1 MSDEQRPNEPYPVS
15 PPWAPS
21 TKRLVQTALLVLVFW
36 LLYQVRVLL
45 WPLGV
50 AFIVAYLL
58 NPIVDALVRETKMS
72 RNLALTLVFLTI
84 IAALIAVPVGTI
96 PRLLSQISQFV
107 ENLPGYLIAF
117 GEFLSKPLVVGHF
130 VIPLN
135 ELRLE
140 QIYDTLSSNIIEII
154 SSVGGSSVILFGNLA
169 TFTLSTVGWLLVILF
184 VSFYLVKD
192 YRQMLAS
199 LVQLAPAGHRQD
211 MERLIEELR
220 RLWNDF
226 FRARLVLCI
235 IVGAI
240 TFVLAMILELP
251 NALAL
256 ALIAGIGEFIP
267 NIGPMLAS
275 LPAMLVAFLQFESSW
290 VGRATG
296 PAWFALIVLGVYA
309 LIQQVENTYLVP
321 RIIGHRLNMHPMVV
335 FIAALAGASVAGV
348 LGILVAAPVLAS
360 MRLVFIYIYRKLND
374 LPPFPDDEVAPPV
387 VAPLATRPLAE
398 LEGDRPA

>member
-1 MSDEQRPNEPYPVS
+1 MMSDEQRPNEPYPVS

-21 TKRLVQTALLVLVFW
+21 TKRIVQTVLLVLVLA
-36 LLYQVRVLL
+36 LLYQVRALL

-50 AFIVAYLL
+50 AFVVAYLL
-58 NPIVDALVRETKMS
+58 NPIVETLVREIGMS
-72 RNLALTLVFLTI
+72 RNLALALVFVAI
-84 IAALIAVPVGTI
+84 IAGLIAIPVGTI
-96 PRLLSQISQFV
+96 PRLLGQVSLFI

-117 GEFLSKPLVVGHF
+117 GEFLSRPLVVGDF

-140 QIYDTLSSNIIEII
+140 ELYDALSSNIIEII

-199 LVQLAPAGHRQD
+199 LAQLAPAGHRPD

-220 RLWNDF
+220 LLWNDF

-235 IVGAI
+235 IVGMM
-240 TFVLAMILELP
+240 TFVLAAIMELP
-251 NALAL
+251 NALVL

-267 NIGPMLAS
+267 NIGPTLAS

-296 PAWFALIVLGVYA
+296 PAWFALIVLVVYV
-309 LIQQVENTYLVP
+309 LIQQVENNYLVP

-335 FIAALAGASVAGV
+335 FIAAVAGASVAGV

-360 MRLVFIYIYRKLND
+360 MRLMFVYIYRKLND
-374 LPPFPDDEVAPPV
+374 LPPFPDV
-387 VAPLATRPLAE
+387 VA
-398 LEGDRPA
+398 RPAPVAVAAQPHPEPEGEGPS

>member
-1 MSDEQRPNEPYPVS
+1 MSEEQRPNEPYPVS

-21 TKRLVQTALLVLVFW
+21 TKRLVQTVLLVLILV
-36 LLYQVRVLL
+36 LLYQVRILL

-58 NPIVDALVRETKMS
+58 NPIVEALVREAKMS
-72 RNLALTLVFLTI
+72 RNLALALIYVAI

-96 PRLLSQISQFV
+96 PRLLSQISAFF

-117 GEFLSKPLVVGHF
+117 GEFLSRPLVVGDF
-130 VIPLN
+130 VIPLD

-140 QIYDTLSSNIIEII
+140 QLYSSLSNNIINI
-154 SSVGGSSVILFGNLA
+154 VGSLGSSSVILFGNLA

-199 LVQLAPAGHRQD
+199 IVQLAPAGHRPD
-211 MERLIEELR
+211 MRRLIEELR
-220 RLWNDF
+220 WLWNDF
-226 FRARLVLCI
+226 FRGRLVLCL
-235 IVGAI
+235 IVGAV
-240 TFVLAMILELP
+240 TFVLAMIMELP
-251 NALAL
+251 NALVL

-267 NIGPMLAS
+267 NIGPTLAS

-290 VGRATG
+290 IGRATG
-296 PAWFALIVLGVYA
+296 PAWFALIVLGVYV
-309 LIQQVENTYLVP
+309 LIQQVENNYLVP

-348 LGILVAAPVLAS
+348 LGILVAAPFLAS
-360 MRLVFIYIYRKLND
+360 MRLIFVYIYRKLND
-374 LPPFPDDEVAPPV
+374 LPPFPDMVEEESALALPAPAPV
-387 VAPLATRPLAE
+387 TE
-398 LEGDRPA
+398 LEGEPRP

>member
-72 RNLALTLVFLTI
+72 RNLALALVFLTI
-84 IAALIAVPVGTI
+84 IGALIAVPVGTI

>member
-1 MSDEQRPNEPYPVS
+1 MSEEQRPNEPYPVS

-21 TKRLVQTALLVLVFW
+21 TKRLVQTALLLLILV
-36 LLYQVRVLL
+36 LLYQVRTLL

-58 NPIVDALVRETKMS
+58 NPIVEALVREAKMS
-72 RNLALTLVFLTI
+72 RNLALALIYVAI

-96 PRLLSQISQFV
+96 PRLLSQISAFF

-117 GEFLSKPLVVGHF
+117 GEFLSRPLVVGDF
-130 VIPLN
+130 VIPLD

-140 QIYDTLSSNIIEII
+140 QLYSSLSNNIINI
-154 SSVGGSSVILFGNLA
+154 VGSLGSSSVILFGNLA

-199 LVQLAPAGHRQD
+199 IVQLAPAGHRPD
-211 MERLIEELR
+211 MRRLIEELR
-220 RLWNDF
+220 WLWNDF
-226 FRARLVLCI
+226 FRGRLVLCL
-235 IVGAI
+235 IVGAV
-240 TFVLAMILELP
+240 TFVLAMIMELP
-251 NALAL
+251 NALVL

-267 NIGPMLAS
+267 NIGPTLAS

-290 VGRATG
+290 IGRATG
-296 PAWFALIVLGVYA
+296 PAWFALIVLGVYV
-309 LIQQVENTYLVP
+309 LIQQVENNYLVP

-348 LGILVAAPVLAS
+348 LGILVAAPFLAS
-360 MRLVFIYIYRKLND
+360 MRLIFVYIYRKLND
-374 LPPFPDDEVAPPV
+374 LPPFPDMVEEESALAPQAP
-387 VAPLATRPLAE
+387 APLTE
-398 LEGDRPA
+398 LEGDSRP

>member
-1 MSDEQRPNEPYPVS
+1 MSEEQRPNEPYPVS

-21 TKRLVQTALLVLVFW
+21 TKRLVQTVLLVLILV
-36 LLYQVRVLL
+36 LLYQVRILL

-58 NPIVDALVRETKMS
+58 NPIVEALVREAKMS
-72 RNLALTLVFLTI
+72 RNLALALIYVAI

-96 PRLLSQISQFV
+96 PRLLSQISAFF

-117 GEFLSKPLVVGHF
+117 GEFLSRPLVVGDF
-130 VIPLN
+130 VIPLD

-140 QIYDTLSSNIIEII
+140 QLYSSLSNNIINI
-154 SSVGGSSVILFGNLA
+154 VGSLGSSSVILFGNLA

-199 LVQLAPAGHRQD
+199 IVQLAPAGHRPD
-211 MERLIEELR
+211 MRRLIEELR
-220 RLWNDF
+220 WLWNDF
-226 FRARLVLCI
+226 FRGRLVLCL
-235 IVGAI
+235 IVGAV
-240 TFVLAMILELP
+240 TFVLAMIMELP
-251 NALAL
+251 NALVL

-267 NIGPMLAS
+267 NIGPTLAS
-275 LPAMLVAFLQFESSW
+275 LPAMLVAFLQFQSSW
-290 VGRATG
+290 IGRATG
-296 PAWFALIVLGVYA
+296 PAWFALIVLGVYV
-309 LIQQVENTYLVP
+309 LIQQVANNYLVP

-348 LGILVAAPVLAS
+348 LGILVAAPFLAS
-360 MRLVFIYIYRKLND
+360 MRLIFVYIYRKLND
-374 LPPFPDDEVAPPV
+374 LPPFPDMVEEESALAPQAP
-387 VAPLATRPLAE
+387 APLTE
-398 LEGDRPA
+398 LEGDSRP

>member
-1 MSDEQRPNEPYPVS
+1 MSEEQRPNEPYPVS

-21 TKRLVQTALLVLVFW
+21 TKRLVQTALLVLILV
-36 LLYQVRVLL
+36 LLYQVRILL

-58 NPIVDALVRETKMS
+58 NPIVEALVREAKMS
-72 RNLALTLVFLTI
+72 RNLALTLIYVAI

-96 PRLLSQISQFV
+96 PRLLSQISTFF

-117 GEFLSKPLVVGHF
+117 GEFLSKPLVVGDF
-130 VIPLN
+130 VIPLD

-140 QIYDTLSSNIIEII
+140 QLYSSLSDNIINII
-154 SSVGGSSVILFGNLA
+154 GSLGSSSVILFGNLA

-199 LVQLAPAGHRQD
+199 IVQLAPAGHRPD
-211 MERLIEELR
+211 MRRLIEELR
-220 RLWNDF
+220 QLWNDF
-226 FRARLVLCI
+226 FRARLVLCV
-235 IVGAI
+235 IVGAV
-240 TFVLAMILELP
+240 TFVAAMIMELP
-251 NALAL
+251 NALVL

-267 NIGPMLAS
+267 NIGPTLAS
-275 LPAMLVAFLQFESSW
+275 LPAMLVAFLQFQSSW
-290 VGRATG
+290 IGRATG

-309 LIQQVENTYLVP
+309 LIQQVENNYLVP

-360 MRLVFIYIYRKLND
+360 MRLIFVYIYRKLND
-374 LPPFPDDEVAPPV
+374 LPPFPDMVEEESALALQAP
-387 VAPLATRPLAE
+387 APLTE
-398 LEGDRPA
+398 LEGDSRP

>member
-1 MSDEQRPNEPYPVS
+1 MSEEQRPNEPYPVS

-21 TKRLVQTALLVLVFW
+21 TKRLVQTALLLLILV
-36 LLYQVRVLL
+36 LLYQVRTLL

-58 NPIVDALVRETKMS
+58 NPIVEALVREAKMS
-72 RNLALTLVFLTI
+72 RNLALALIYVAI

-96 PRLLSQISQFV
+96 PRLLSQISAFF

-117 GEFLSKPLVVGHF
+117 GEFLSRPLVVGDF
-130 VIPLN
+130 VIPLD

-140 QIYDTLSSNIIEII
+140 QLYSSLRNNIINI
-154 SSVGGSSVILFGNLA
+154 VGSLGSSSVILFGNLA

-199 LVQLAPAGHRQD
+199 IVQLAPAGHRPD
-211 MERLIEELR
+211 MRRLIEELR
-220 RLWNDF
+220 WLWNDF
-226 FRARLVLCI
+226 FRGRLVLCL
-235 IVGAI
+235 IVGAV
-240 TFVLAMILELP
+240 TFVLAMIMELP
-251 NALAL
+251 NALVL

-267 NIGPMLAS
+267 NIGPTLAS

-290 VGRATG
+290 IGRATG
-296 PAWFALIVLGVYA
+296 PAWFALIVLGVYV
-309 LIQQVENTYLVP
+309 LIQQVENNYLVP

-360 MRLVFIYIYRKLND
+360 MRLIFVYIYRKLND
-374 LPPFPDDEVAPPV
+374 LPPFPDMVEEERLSP
-387 VAPLATRPLAE
+387 R
-398 LEGDRPA
+398 RRRRR

>member
-1 MSDEQRPNEPYPVS
+1 MSEEQRPNEPYPVS

-21 TKRLVQTALLVLVFW
+21 TKRLVQTALLVLILV
-36 LLYQVRVLL
+36 LLYQVRILL

-58 NPIVDALVRETKMS
+58 NPIVEALVREAKMS
-72 RNLALTLVFLTI
+72 RNLALALIYVAI

-96 PRLLSQISQFV
+96 PRLLSQISTFF

-117 GEFLSKPLVVGHF
+117 GEFLSKPLVVGDF
-130 VIPLN
+130 VIPLD

-140 QIYDTLSSNIIEII
+140 QLYSSLSDNIINII
-154 SSVGGSSVILFGNLA
+154 GSLGSSSVILFGNLA

-199 LVQLAPAGHRQD
+199 IVQLAPAGHRPD
-211 MERLIEELR
+211 MRRLIEELR
-220 RLWNDF
+220 QLWNDF
-226 FRARLVLCI
+226 FRARLVLCV
-235 IVGAI
+235 IVGAV
-240 TFVLAMILELP
+240 TFVAAMIMELP
-251 NALAL
+251 NALVL

-267 NIGPMLAS
+267 NIGPTLAS
-275 LPAMLVAFLQFESSW
+275 LPAMLVAFLQFQSSW
-290 VGRATG
+290 IGRATG

-309 LIQQVENTYLVP
+309 LIQQVENNYLVP

-360 MRLVFIYIYRKLND
+360 MRLIFVYIYRKLND
-374 LPPFPDDEVAPPV
+374 LPPFPDMVEVESALALPAPV
-387 VAPLATRPLAE
+387 TE
-398 LEGDRPA
+398 LEGEPRP

>member
-1 MSDEQRPNEPYPVS
+1 MSEEQRPNEPYPVS

-21 TKRLVQTALLVLVFW
+21 TKRLVQTALLLLILV
-36 LLYQVRVLL
+36 LLYQVRTLL

-58 NPIVDALVRETKMS
+58 NPIVEALVREAKMS
-72 RNLALTLVFLTI
+72 RNLALALIYVAI

-96 PRLLSQISQFV
+96 PRLLSQISAFF

-117 GEFLSKPLVVGHF
+117 GEFLSRPLVVGDF
-130 VIPLN
+130 VIPLD

-140 QIYDTLSSNIIEII
+140 QLYSSLSNNIINI
-154 SSVGGSSVILFGNLA
+154 VGSLGSSSVILFGNLA

-199 LVQLAPAGHRQD
+199 IVQLAPAGHRPD
-211 MERLIEELR
+211 MRRLIEELR
-220 RLWNDF
+220 WLWNDF
-226 FRARLVLCI
+226 FRGRLVLCL
-235 IVGAI
+235 IVGAV
-240 TFVLAMILELP
+240 TFVLAMIMELP
-251 NALAL
+251 NALVL

-267 NIGPMLAS
+267 NIGPTLAS

-290 VGRATG
+290 IGRATG

-309 LIQQVENTYLVP
+309 LIQQVENNYLVP

-348 LGILVAAPVLAS
+348 LGILVAAPFLAS
-360 MRLVFIYIYRKLND
+360 MRLIFVYIYRKLND
-374 LPPFPDDEVAPPV
+374 LPPFPDMVEEESALAPQAP
-387 VAPLATRPLAE
+387 APLTE
-398 LEGDRPA
+398 LEGDSRP

>member
-1 MSDEQRPNEPYPVS
+1 MSEEQRPNEPYPVS

-21 TKRLVQTALLVLVFW
+21 TKRLVQTVLLVLILV
-36 LLYQVRVLL
+36 LLYQVRILL

-58 NPIVDALVRETKMS
+58 NPIVEALVREAKMS
-72 RNLALTLVFLTI
+72 RNLALALIYVAI

-96 PRLLSQISQFV
+96 PRLLSQISAFF

-117 GEFLSKPLVVGHF
+117 GEFLSRPLVVGDF
-130 VIPLN
+130 VIPLD

-140 QIYDTLSSNIIEII
+140 QLYSSLSNNIINI
-154 SSVGGSSVILFGNLA
+154 VGSLGSSSVILFGNLA

-199 LVQLAPAGHRQD
+199 IVQLAPAGHRPD
-211 MERLIEELR
+211 MRRLIEELR
-220 RLWNDF
+220 WLWNDF
-226 FRARLVLCI
+226 FRGRLVLCL
-235 IVGAI
+235 IVGAV
-240 TFVLAMILELP
+240 TFVLAMIMELP
-251 NALAL
+251 NALVL

-267 NIGPMLAS
+267 NIGPTLAS
-275 LPAMLVAFLQFESSW
+275 LPAMLVAFLQFQSSW
-290 VGRATG
+290 IGRATG
-296 PAWFALIVLGVYA
+296 PAWFALIVLGVYV
-309 LIQQVENTYLVP
+309 LIQQVENNYLVP

-348 LGILVAAPVLAS
+348 LGILVAAPFLAS
-360 MRLVFIYIYRKLND
+360 MRLIFVYIYRKLND
-374 LPPFPDDEVAPPV
+374 LPPFPDMVEEESALAPQAP
-387 VAPLATRPLAE
+387 APLTE
-398 LEGDRPA
+398 LEGDSRP

>member
-1 MSDEQRPNEPYPVS
+1 MSEEQRPNEPYPVS

-21 TKRLVQTALLVLVFW
+21 TKRLVQTVLLVLILV
-36 LLYQVRVLL
+36 LLYQVRILL

-58 NPIVDALVRETKMS
+58 NPIVEALVREAKMS
-72 RNLALTLVFLTI
+72 RNLALALIYVAI

-96 PRLLSQISQFV
+96 PRLLSQISAFF

-117 GEFLSKPLVVGHF
+117 GEFLSRPLVVGDF
-130 VIPLN
+130 VIPLD

-140 QIYDTLSSNIIEII
+140 QLYSSLSNNIINI
-154 SSVGGSSVILFGNLA
+154 VGSLGSSSVILFGNLA

-199 LVQLAPAGHRQD
+199 IVQLAPAGHRPD
-211 MERLIEELR
+211 MRRLIEELR
-220 RLWNDF
+220 WLWNDF
-226 FRARLVLCI
+226 FRGRLVLCL
-235 IVGAI
+235 IVGAV
-240 TFVLAMILELP
+240 TFVLAMIMELP
-251 NALAL
+251 NALVL

-267 NIGPMLAS
+267 NIGPTLAS

-290 VGRATG
+290 IGRATG
-296 PAWFALIVLGVYA
+296 PAWFALIVLGVYV
-309 LIQQVENTYLVP
+309 LIQQVENNYLVP

-348 LGILVAAPVLAS
+348 LGILVAAPFLAS
-360 MRLVFIYIYRKLND
+360 MRLIFVYIYRKLND
-374 LPPFPDDEVAPPV
+374 LPPFPDMVEEESALAPQAP
-387 VAPLATRPLAE
+387 APLTE
-398 LEGDRPA
+398 LEGDSRP

>member
-1 MSDEQRPNEPYPVS
+1 MSEEQRPNEPYPVS

-21 TKRLVQTALLVLVFW
+21 TKRLVQTALLLLILV
-36 LLYQVRVLL
+36 LLYQVRTLL

-58 NPIVDALVRETKMS
+58 NPIVEALVREAKMS
-72 RNLALTLVFLTI
+72 RNLALALIYVAI

-96 PRLLSQISQFV
+96 PRLLSQISAFF

-117 GEFLSKPLVVGHF
+117 GEFLSRPLVVGDF
-130 VIPLN
+130 VIPLD

-140 QIYDTLSSNIIEII
+140 QLYSSLSNNIINI
-154 SSVGGSSVILFGNLA
+154 VGSLGSSSVILFGNLA

-199 LVQLAPAGHRQD
+199 IVQLAPAGHRPD
-211 MERLIEELR
+211 MRRLIEELR
-220 RLWNDF
+220 WLWNDF
-226 FRARLVLCI
+226 FRGRLVLCL
-235 IVGAI
+235 IVGAV
-240 TFVLAMILELP
+240 TFVLAMIMELP
-251 NALAL
+251 NALVL

-267 NIGPMLAS
+267 NIGPTLAS

-290 VGRATG
+290 IGRATG
-296 PAWFALIVLGVYA
+296 PAWFALIVLGVYV
-309 LIQQVENTYLVP
+309 LIQQVENNYLVP

-348 LGILVAAPVLAS
+348 LGILVAAPFLAS
-360 MRLVFIYIYRKLND
+360 MRLIFVYIYRKLND
-374 LPPFPDDEVAPPV
+374 LPPFPDMVEEESALALPAPAPV
-387 VAPLATRPLAE
+387 TE
-398 LEGDRPA
+398 LEGEPRP